1 MKSERNRTN
10 RKQLIKFHV
19 SVVMN
24 SNKIGRDLSYDSK
37 DFFFSDSHIL
47 TVSIISIFAVVL
59 AILGVCFFFKIC
71 EYKSFHRRCLSFNF
85 KQSFN
90 HTQMVEISLTMTL
103 QDSSS
108 CNLLINTVK
117 IQNFPYQSIAN
128 NIIRL

>member
-1 MKSERNRTN
+1 MKQERFEQIEI
-10 RKQLIKFHV
+10 QLIKFPV

-71 EYKSFHRRCLSFNF
+71 KYNVR
-85 KQSFN
+85 
-90 HTQMVEISLTMTL
+90 
-103 QDSSS
+103 
-108 CNLLINTVK
+108 
-117 IQNFPYQSIAN
+117 A
-128 NIIRL
+128 